1 MFTVKREKE
10 RGGVYS
16 RTGREGGGVNAA
28 REKGELSGECWKDR
42 DNVYSTGRR
51 ERWVFTVERG
61 RQHWRGKG
69 GGGAAVEAYRQN
81 RMGKRESGG
90 GVGSV
95 AGRKQ
100 TITG

>member
-51 ERWVFTVERG
+51 ERWVFTGERG

-69 GGGAAVEAYRQN
+69 GGGQRWRLTSRTVWGSVRVVVVLVQWQ
-81 RMGKRESGG
+81 
-90 GVGSV
+90 VGSK
-95 AGRKQ
+95 R
-100 TITG
+100 

>member
-28 REKGELSGECWKDR
+28 CEKGELRGECWKDR
-42 DNVYSTGRR
+42 DSVYSTGRR

-61 RQHWRGKG
+61 RQHWRGNRGRRG
-69 GGGAAVEAYRQN
+69 GGGAEPYWEA
-81 RMGKRESGG
+81 
-90 GVGSV
+90 
-95 AGRKQ
+95 
-100 TITG
+100 